1 MAETTTYRIPKIR
14 KSEVLMKLLLD
25 PSELKKGLPEST
37 LPELTDKSL
46 IISLTPQKAPLAK
59 LSPEGSLKMLMKYNA
74 QTIDLIDKYIEVTVI
89 DDYKDFWVGTLFGF
103 TVRGTGGYGTVRGCK
118 VVGIEGQ
125 TIVAQFLIEGEN

>member
-74 QTIDLIDKYIEVTVI
+74 
-89 DDYKDFWVGTLFGF
+89 
-103 TVRGTGGYGTVRGCK
+103 
-118 VVGIEGQ
+118 
-125 TIVAQFLIEGEN
+125 